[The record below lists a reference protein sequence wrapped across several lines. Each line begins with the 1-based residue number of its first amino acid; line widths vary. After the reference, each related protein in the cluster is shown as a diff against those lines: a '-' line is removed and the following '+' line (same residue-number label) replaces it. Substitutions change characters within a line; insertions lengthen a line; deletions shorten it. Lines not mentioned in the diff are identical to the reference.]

1 MKFFSKKMLQKWSFD
16 FGLCTVPG
24 FTGVV
29 SKRRVS
35 PAKQANSNEL
45 EGNYKPRFAEDGFTG
60 FAPRSTTSTSR
71 NEAMDM
77 GKRANSSN
85 FIQIGLA
92 SSDEIKNW
100 AERSYFIGEEF
111 VEIGEVKR
119 PDTLNYRTFKPEKD
133 GLFCERIFGPVN
145 DWTCSCG
152 QIKEQRFAL
161 DHERAIIGKLKS
173 KICPN
178 CQVEV
183 TSSRLRR
190 YRMGYI
196 SLACPVTHIW
206 YLNSR
211 PSLFSILLKMPT
223 KYIKKIAYYKAY
235 SPSSLQREYM
245 SSCLGP
251 GGDFF
256 DNEWEYLHMWLSG
269 KHSIEDISSR
279 RTQFVQSTQKQ
290 KKEKRNISDPLIDP
304 SKTFWQDPPP
314 KSTKSGN
321 YAASIINGTPSPRSS
336 RYATEVILFPDSFV
350 PRSDVHP
357 GRAGSASPN
366 RYPGQDTLL
375 TGAKR
380 QVSGH
385 FPRLPRR
392 GRSPKRRDVR
402 GAHRRHPEPHTG
414 SLCSRYPKRGGLCQR

>member
-1 MKFFSKKMLQKWSFD
+1 MQHIIELGHGADDQSGRTFTDSLQ
-16 FGLCTVPG
+16 
-24 FTGVV
+24 
-29 SKRRVS
+29 
-35 PAKQANSNEL
+35 Q
-45 EGNYKPRFAEDGFTG
+45 
-60 FAPRSTTSTSR
+60 
-71 NEAMDM
+71 
-77 GKRANSSN
+77 
-85 FIQIGLA
+85 
-92 SSDEIKNW
+92 
-100 AERSYFIGEEF
+100 F

-161 DHERAIIGKLKS
+161 DHERALLGKFKP
-173 KICPN
+173 KVCPN

-235 SPSSLQREYM
+235 SPSSKQREYM

-256 DNEWEYLHMWLSG
+256 DNEWEFLHFWLSG
-269 KHSIEDISSR
+269 KHSIDDIPSRTTKASRTKAQKFEDGKFF
-279 RTQFVQSTQKQ
+279 TQ
-290 KKEKRNISDPLIDP
+290 PL
-304 SKTFWQDPPP
+304 
-314 KSTKSGN
+314 
-321 YAASIINGTPSPRSS
+321 
-336 RYATEVILFPDSFV
+336 PD
-350 PRSDVHP
+350 
-357 GRAGSASPN
+357 
-366 RYPGQDTLL
+366 
-375 TGAKR
+375 
-380 QVSGH
+380 
-385 FPRLPRR
+385 
-392 GRSPKRRDVR
+392 
-402 GAHRRHPEPHTG
+402 
-414 SLCSRYPKRGGLCQR
+414 

>member
-1 MKFFSKKMLQKWSFD
+1 MKLFSKKMLQKWSFQI
-16 FGLCTVPG
+16 GRSPG
-24 FTGVV
+24 ISLPFE
-29 SKRRVS
+29 
-35 PAKQANSNEL
+35 NSQGYL
-45 EGNYKPRFAEDGFTG
+45 
-60 FAPRSTTSTSR
+60 
-71 NEAMDM
+71 
-77 GKRANSSN
+77 GKEPGKVQQEIQNSSSTLNIDSAN

-92 SSDEIKNW
+92 QSDEIQNW
-100 AERSYFIGEEF
+100 AERSYFIGQQF

-161 DHERAIIGKLKS
+161 DHERALLGKFKP
-173 KICPN
+173 KVCPN

-235 SPSSLQREYM
+235 SPSSKQREYM

-256 DNEWEYLHMWLSG
+256 DNEWEFLHFWLSG
-269 KHSIEDISSR
+269 KHSIDDIPSRTTKASRTKAHKFEDGKLFSQPLPSGSLTRTSPLKRESGQSLPVGSLQQADSIGSGTFSHGFQIGGENQMRTGTAHSMKSLKNTQNFSPGTMESSANQLPLTSSSGR
-279 RTQFVQSTQKQ
+279 ARLSKKFASQKSD
-290 KKEKRNISDPLIDP
+290 NI
-304 SKTFWQDPPP
+304 P
-314 KSTKSGN
+314 KSGPEEKSEE
-321 YAASIINGTPSPRSS
+321 IP
-336 RYATEVILFPDSFV
+336 
-350 PRSDVHP
+350 
-357 GRAGSASPN
+357 
-366 RYPGQDTLL
+366 
-375 TGAKR
+375 
-380 QVSGH
+380 
-385 FPRLPRR
+385 
-392 GRSPKRRDVR
+392 
-402 GAHRRHPEPHTG
+402 
-414 SLCSRYPKRGGLCQR
+414 